1 MTEYGYDI
9 GDMKA
14 FTDESLTV
22 EIPIESVPKDYL
34 EKILGGVAIIRC
46 KDCVDY
52 KDYEDM
58 GFKFRLSDGQCRR
71 YGCAVDKK
79 DFCSHAVRKEK

>member
-1 MTEYGYDI
+1 MREYI
-9 GDMKA
+9 
-14 FTDESLTV
+14 V
-22 EIPIESVPKDYL
+22 EVENG
-34 EKILGGVAIIRC
+34 KILNALEPFNGVPRFEGWVNGKTIITGEVIRC

-79 DFCSHAVRKEK
+79 DFCSHAVMEEE